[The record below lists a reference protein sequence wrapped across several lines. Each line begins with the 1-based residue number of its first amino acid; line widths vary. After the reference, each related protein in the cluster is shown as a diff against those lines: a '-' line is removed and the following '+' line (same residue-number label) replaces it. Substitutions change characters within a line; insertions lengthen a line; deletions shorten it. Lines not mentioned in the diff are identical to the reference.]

1 MDIKNSVAVVTG
13 AGRGLGR
20 HLATQLLDRGAA
32 KVYAGVRNPDALDL
46 PGVEP
51 LRLDITDP
59 ESVAKAARAAADAT
73 LVINN
78 AGISTHVGLAD
89 GDMADIRLEMETH
102 FFGSLG
108 VTRAFAPVIAANGGG
123 ALLNVLSILSWIHLP
138 GYGGYS
144 AAKAAELAMTNV
156 VRRELAPSGID
167 VTALH
172 VGYMDTEMADYV
184 APEDKVDPA
193 WVAGLA
199 LDGIEQRALEVV
211 VGDRSRAVR
220 AALSGGLELL
230 YPDLPAPKAL

>member
-13 AGRGLGR
+13 ANRGLGR
-20 HLATQLLDRGAA
+20 HLATRLLDRGAA

-59 ESVAKAARAAADAT
+59 ESIARAARTASDAT

-78 AGISTHVGLAD
+78 AGISTHVGLAE
-89 GDMADIRLEMETH
+89 GNMADIRLEMETH

-108 VTRAFAPVIAANGGG
+108 VTRAFAPAITANGGG
-123 ALLNVLSILSWIHLP
+123 AVLNVLSILSWIHLP

-144 AAKAAELAMTNV
+144 VAKAAELAMTNV
-156 VRRELAPSGID
+156 LRQELAPSGID

-184 APEDKVDPA
+184 DPSDKVDPA
-193 WVAGLA
+193 WVAELA

-211 VGDRSRAVR
+211 VDDRSRGVR

-230 YPDLPAPKAL
+230 YPGLPAPAAR